1 MLLVDSTI
9 YIDWFRHRVDP
20 RPLLG
25 PFIKAR
31 TLAVCG
37 IIRAEVIRSI
47 IHPGQKA
54 KIHAF
59 LDLLED
65 VAIDA
70 TMWRD
75 IANWHGGWIE
85 KGICF
90 RSPILA
96 FLLVHFDSAQR

>member
-75 IANWHGGWIE
+75 IANWHGG
-85 KGICF
+85 
-90 RSPILA
+90 
-96 FLLVHFDSAQR
+96 